1 MSKKFD
7 SLPGTIRS
15 LRADW
20 LDLSTEQRFPIIG
33 AVVAELSGK
42 IATWISLYRRPAEKI
57 RGPKWMWFLLT
68 FVNGIGPTLYWSFG
82 RKK

>member
-7 SLPGTIRS
+7 GVPSIFHS

-33 AVVAELSGK
+33 AVLAELSGK

-57 RGPKWMWFLLT
+57 RGPKWVWFILT
-68 FVNGIGPTLYWSFG
+68 FINGIGPALYWSFG